1 MAVAPAKLIVYP
13 TVGSIR
19 SHEKYEQFFLI
30 KSNNLT
36 DLNENQQNWLEKPG
50 KKMEVK
56 NLNFVFGF
64 FFFEKKKKYVSELLA
79 QIFCSRGRPVELLL
93 DVL

>member
-13 TVGSIR
+13 TIGSIR

-64 FFFEKKKKYVSELLA
+64 FFLEKKICIRVITFS
-79 QIFCSRGRPVELLL
+79 
-93 DVL
+93 